1 MCGIS
6 FLIAGLD
13 VERLRARTAAAL
25 DRIAHRGPDERGMA
39 DGAGWSAGHNRLAII
54 DLSGGHQPMRDP
66 SGRYVLTYNGEIY
79 NYQALRAALADRW
92 QFRDHSD
99 TEVLLAG
106 LILDGTAFLDR
117 LVGMWAFV
125 LYDTATG
132 VVLMARDVV
141 GKKPLYY
148 RDAGGQFACASELP
162 ALRALLPDQAWAE
175 DEDSTAD
182 FFRYGYALPGRTAF
196 RDVSEVLPGHYV
208 RRDADGRLVETRYWL
223 PAMTP
228 FAGSFRDAADAM
240 AEALDRAIRRRLVA
254 DVEVGAFLS
263 GGVDSS
269 LVVSRAQRA
278 LGGRLRT
285 YTIGFPE
292 RSYDERGHAEKV
304 ARHFNTRHTAG
315 EIGEADARHLVGDL
329 CDHLGQPF
337 GDASIVP
344 TGMVAR
350 LASQDLK
357 VVLSGDGSDELF
369 GGYSRYLGRRFNQR
383 YRRLPAFV
391 RRAVEA
397 AVGVLPSTVD
407 HHSGSLRKKAQ
418 LFVALSRE
426 AERAGRYHAPRP
438 APRYDTDALTPQL
451 SGRGH
456 AEVAAPWPDHVDDV
470 MAMMRADLLVYLP
483 QDILAKVDRATMASS
498 LESRSPF
505 LDKDV
510 IELALRLPPDWHF
523 GPLRGKRLLHAA
535 CRDWIPDYVWNR
547 RKQGFGSPV
556 GYWLKGWMGDEIEQL
571 LRDAPGHAINVAHAV
586 AMLKEHRLGQS
597 DHASALWM
605 VYSYSRW
612 RQGLAVLAG
621 R

>member
-1 MCGIS
+1 MCGIT
-6 FLIAGLD
+6 FLIAGTPS
-13 VERLRARTAAAL
+13 EHLRACTRAAL
-25 DRIAHRGPDERGMA
+25 DRIAHRGPDEHGLV
-39 DGAGWSAGHNRLAII
+39 DGPGWVAGHNRLAII
-54 DLSGGHQPMRDP
+54 DLTGGHQRMRDP
-66 SGRYVLTYNGEIY
+66 TGRHVLTFNGEIY
-79 NYQALRAALADRW
+79 NYQALRAELAERW

-106 LILDGTAFLDR
+106 LVLDGPAFLSR
-117 LVGMWAFV
+117 LLGMWAFV
-125 LYDTATG
+125 LYDSVTG
-132 VVLMARDVV
+132 EMLMARDIV

-148 RDAGGQFACASELP
+148 RNTGGQFACASELP
-162 ALRALLPDQAWAE
+162 ALRALLPDELWAE

-182 FFRYGYALPGRTAF
+182 FFRYGYALPGRTEF
-196 RDVSEVLPGHYV
+196 RDGSEVLPGPYLH
-208 RRDADGRLVETRYWL
+208 RDREGRLVETRYWQ
-223 PAMTP
+223 PSTSP
-228 FAGSFRDAADAM
+228 FTGTFRDAADAM

-269 LVVSRAQRA
+269 LVVSRAQQA

-292 RSYDERGHAEKV
+292 RSFDERGHADKV
-304 ARHFNTRHTAG
+304 ARHFNTRHTSG
-315 EIGEADARHLVGDL
+315 EISDADARHLVGEL

-344 TGMVAR
+344 TGMVAK
-350 LASQDLK
+350 LASRDLK

-369 GGYSRYLGRRFNQR
+369 GGYSRYLGRRFNQA
-383 YRRLPAFV
+383 YRRLPAVV
-391 RRAVEA
+391 RSAVEA

-407 HHSGSLRKKAQ
+407 HHSSSLRKKAQ

-438 APRYDTDALTPQL
+438 APRDDTDALTPQL

-456 AEVAAPWPDHVDDV
+456 AEIAAPWPDHADDV

-510 IELALRLPPDWHF
+510 IELALRLPPGWHF

-556 GYWLKGWMGDEIEQL
+556 GFWLKGWMGDELEQL
-571 LRDAPGHAINVAHAV
+571 LRDGSGHAIDVAHALR
-586 AMLKEHRLGQS
+586 MLEEHRLGRS

-605 VYSYSRW
+605 VYSYLRW
-612 RQGLAVLAG
+612 RQGLAALAG
-621 R
+621 P